1 MIWLAKFQ
9 EKYVEGIFLAE
20 LKNLKDNKDQNKDSQ
35 KKEQQ
40 FMYLAES

>member
-20 LKNLKDNKDQNKDSQ
+20 LKNLKDDRNLNKDSQ
-35 KKEQQ
+35 KKNNN
-40 FMYLAES
+40 LCI